1 MKVVSGKNQSAPPNT
16 QLPDPFV
23 VKVVDASGLNE
34 PGVTVTF
41 TDNGAGGSFSV
52 TSPVTDS
59 RGRASTQY
67 TTGPNA
73 GTVTITAST
82 TGVNSVNF
90 VVTVQ

>member
-1 MKVVSGKNQSAPPNT
+1 
-16 QLPDPFV
+16 V

-41 TDNGAGGSFSV
+41 TDNGAGGAFSV

-67 TTGPNA
+67 TTGPNT
-73 GTVTITAST
+73 GKVTVTVST
-82 TGVNSVNF
+82 PGVNSVNF
-90 VVTVQ
+90 TVTVQ